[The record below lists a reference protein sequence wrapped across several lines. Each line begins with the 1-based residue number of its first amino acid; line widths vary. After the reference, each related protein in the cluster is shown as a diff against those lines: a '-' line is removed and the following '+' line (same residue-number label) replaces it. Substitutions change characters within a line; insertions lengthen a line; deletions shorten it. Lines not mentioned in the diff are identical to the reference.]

1 VWETV
6 LDGRQLHFHLAGINN
21 QNFIMRDEE
30 TGSWWQQVSGQ
41 AIAGP
46 LKGKQLRSV
55 FCDEVSFGVWK
66 REQPNGRVLKP
77 DHSVAVKDYVPS
89 DWDQRMT
96 KVPVNIGDKLD
107 RSMPPRTQIVGI
119 TIGNS
124 DKAYP
129 LELLVQQS
137 PVIDDIGGVPIVIIV
152 GKDRKSVRA
161 YERVVDDRKLEFFGK
176 NDAPEFVL
184 VDAETGT
191 EWDFAGK
198 GITGQLQGKE
208 LKKVAILNDYWF
220 DWKIYHPKTAVY
232 DLGK

>member
-129 LELLVQQS
+129 LELLVKQS

>member
-1 VWETV
+1 
-6 LDGRQLHFHLAGINN
+6 
-21 QNFIMRDEE
+21 MRDEE

-129 LELLVQQS
+129 LELLVKQS

>member
-1 VWETV
+1 
-6 LDGRQLHFHLAGINN
+6 
-21 QNFIMRDEE
+21 MRDEE
-30 TGSWWQQVSGQ
+30 TGSWWQQVSGL

-66 REQPNGRVLKP
+66 REMPNGRVLKP
-77 DHSVAVKDYVPS
+77 DPSVAAKDYVPS

-96 KVPVNIGDKLD
+96 KLPVNIGDKLD

-119 TIGNS
+119 TIAAG

-129 LELLVQQS
+129 LELLIKQS

-152 GKDRKSVRA
+152 GTDHKSVRA
-161 YERVVDDRKLEFFGK
+161 FERNVDGRKLEFFGK
-176 NDAPEFVL
+176 TDAQETVL
-184 VDAETGT
+184 VDSETGT
-191 EWDFAGK
+191 EWNFAGK
-198 GITGQLQGKE
+198 GIKGQLQGKE
-208 LKKVAILNDYWF
+208 LKKVPILNDYWF